1 MKVDTDLAIRVL
13 GLLEVHPGTE
23 ADRRRETARLPAAG
37 TKGPPPMP
45 LGVFDLNT
53 CRCST

>member
-1 MKVDTDLAIRVL
+1 MEVDTDLAIRVL